1 MARDKDYNK
10 LIHTERWLRLR
21 KAVLTAHPM
30 CQDCMERGMLSP
42 AVEVHHV
49 RPVEDGLSYAEKQQ
63 LMYDP
68 SNLRALCHG
77 CHVRVHTE
85 MGRSGKAGAKRRAR
99 EQRARFVKKFLGN
112 G

>member
-21 KAVLTAHPM
+21 KAVLTAQPK
-30 CQDCMERGMLSP
+30 CQDCMQRGMLSP

-68 SNLRALCHG
+68 GNLRALCHG